1 MAKIKLRAFPTF
13 VLRTP
18 LFPLSALDDPE
29 RTMQQPCFRE
39 ALYLASPDLYTFT
52 GDKTED
58 AEEKGDAAALKYFL
72 RACSRCTPFGLFAGC
87 STGRFGSSTQI
98 AVAEPTAARRTTRL
112 DMQYLCALIQRI
124 ERHGA
129 VRRQLRLFPNDTL
142 YEIAGQY
149 RYIEYFHRGKK
160 TEHQMASVEIT
171 PELTAVFALARDGA
185 TFDTLAGSLVDDEIT
200 REEAEAYIDEL
211 IASSLLTTELAPA
224 IVGDDIL
231 TTLVRKLQR
240 LGDTEY
246 APMLACVQERL
257 AAIDARPPGTTQE
270 EYAKI
275 ERLIEPLGVPYDVK
289 FLFQADLFRPAQAQ
303 LSTGVLTDLK
313 EYVDFVGSISGTYQN
328 GNLQA
333 FQQAFV
339 QRYETEEVPLMLA
352 LDNELGLGYP
362 YAQGSHNDVNPV
374 IDGIVPSY
382 DAQGGQTGGYS
393 ATDVLLL
400 KKYIEAMKRD
410 AEEITIDEKDFPN
423 RRPEAIVYPDT
434 IPVMFNLL
442 RDDADG
448 RSIYL
453 KSVGSNGGANLL
465 GRFCHTDASIDALV
479 REVADY
485 ERQAN
490 EGKIIAE
497 IAHITE
503 ARIGNISSRPVFRD
517 YVIDYLSNL
526 DETLAERIPASDL
539 ILSVRKGRFYLRSKR
554 FDKEV
559 IPRLTCAH
567 NYSLSP
573 IPMYRFLADMQ
584 SLQRTQGFGF
594 AVGSLFSTLDYMPR
608 IRYKNIVLSRRRWKL
623 NYDGVK
629 AFSAYRTEEHRK
641 AFAGY
646 MAERRLPR
654 RVVHPMGDNEL
665 LLDLHDDRCVR
676 LLFSLLRKY
685 KTVSVEE
692 FLFDT
697 EHAVVHDEQANGY
710 TNEMIVILHK

>member
-98 AVAEPTAARRTTRL
+98 AVAEPIAARRTTRL

-149 RYIEYFHRGKK
+149 RYIEYFH
-160 TEHQMASVEIT
+160 
-171 PELTAVFALARDGA
+171 
-185 TFDTLAGSLVDDEIT
+185 
-200 REEAEAYIDEL
+200 L

-231 TTLVRKLQR
+231 TTLIRKLQR
-240 LGDTEY
+240 FGDTEY
-246 APMLACVQERL
+246 APTLACVQERL
-257 AAIDARPPGTTQE
+257 AAIDARPPGMTQE

-382 DAQGGQTGGYS
+382 GAQGGQTGGYS

-400 KKYIEAMKRD
+400 KKYIEAVKRD

-453 KSVGSNGGANLL
+453 KSVGSNSGANLL

-623 NYDGVK
+623 NYDDVK

>member
-257 AAIDARPPGTTQE
+257 AAIDARPPGMTQE

-275 ERLIEPLGVPYDVK
+275 ERLIEPLGVPYDIK

-303 LSTGVLTDLK
+303 LSTGVLT
-313 EYVDFVGSISGTYQN
+313 
-328 GNLQA
+328 
-333 FQQAFV
+333 
-339 QRYETEEVPLMLA
+339 
-352 LDNELGLGYP
+352 
-362 YAQGSHNDVNPV
+362 
-374 IDGIVPSY
+374 
-382 DAQGGQTGGYS
+382 
-393 ATDVLLL
+393 
-400 KKYIEAMKRD
+400 
-410 AEEITIDEKDFPN
+410 
-423 RRPEAIVYPDT
+423 
-434 IPVMFNLL
+434 
-442 RDDADG
+442 
-448 RSIYL
+448 
-453 KSVGSNGGANLL
+453 
-465 GRFCHTDASIDALV
+465 
-479 REVADY
+479 
-485 ERQAN
+485 
-490 EGKIIAE
+490 
-497 IAHITE
+497 
-503 ARIGNISSRPVFRD
+503 
-517 YVIDYLSNL
+517 
-526 DETLAERIPASDL
+526 
-539 ILSVRKGRFYLRSKR
+539 
-554 FDKEV
+554 
-559 IPRLTCAH
+559 
-567 NYSLSP
+567 
-573 IPMYRFLADMQ
+573 
-584 SLQRTQGFGF
+584 
-594 AVGSLFSTLDYMPR
+594 
-608 IRYKNIVLSRRRWKL
+608 
-623 NYDGVK
+623 
-629 AFSAYRTEEHRK
+629 
-641 AFAGY
+641 
-646 MAERRLPR
+646 
-654 RVVHPMGDNEL
+654 
-665 LLDLHDDRCVR
+665 
-676 LLFSLLRKY
+676 
-685 KTVSVEE
+685 
-692 FLFDT
+692 
-697 EHAVVHDEQANGY
+697 
-710 TNEMIVILHK
+710 

>member
-1 MAKIKLRAFPTF
+1 MRWRAT
-13 VLRTP
+13 
-18 LFPLSALDDPE
+18 
-29 RTMQQPCFRE
+29 
-39 ALYLASPDLYTFT
+39 
-52 GDKTED
+52 
-58 AEEKGDAAALKYFL
+58 
-72 RACSRCTPFGLFAGC
+72 
-87 STGRFGSSTQI
+87 
-98 AVAEPTAARRTTRL
+98 ARRST
-112 DMQYLCALIQRI
+112 
-124 ERHGA
+124 
-129 VRRQLRLFPNDTL
+129 
-142 YEIAGQY
+142 
-149 RYIEYFHRGKK
+149 
-160 TEHQMASVEIT
+160 
-171 PELTAVFALARDGA
+171 
-185 TFDTLAGSLVDDEIT
+185 TLAGSLVDDEIT

-231 TTLVRKLQR
+231 TTLIRKLQR
-240 LGDTEY
+240 FGDTEY
-246 APMLACVQERL
+246 APTLACVQERL
-257 AAIDARPPGTTQE
+257 AAIDARPPGMTQE

-352 LDNELGLGYP
+352 VGQRAGLGVSLWRRAAQRRESRHRRYRAVVWRAGRTNGRLQRNGRAAAQKIHRGDEAGRRRDHDRRKGFPEPPTRGDRLPRHDPRHVQPAARRCRRAVDLPQIRRVERRREPAGALLP
-362 YAQGSHNDVNPV
+362 YRRLHRRAGARGSRLRTAGQRGENHC
-374 IDGIVPSY
+374 
-382 DAQGGQTGGYS
+382 GGRPHHRS
-393 ATDVLLL
+393 AHRQYFV
-400 KKYIEAMKRD
+400 
-410 AEEITIDEKDFPN
+410 
-423 RRPEAIVYPDT
+423 
-434 IPVMFNLL
+434 
-442 RDDADG
+442 
-448 RSIYL
+448 
-453 KSVGSNGGANLL
+453 
-465 GRFCHTDASIDALV
+465 AS
-479 REVADY
+479 
-485 ERQAN
+485 
-490 EGKIIAE
+490 
-497 IAHITE
+497 
-503 ARIGNISSRPVFRD
+503 VFRD

-594 AVGSLFSTLDYMPR
+594 PVGSLFSTLDYMPR

-623 NYDGVK
+623 NYDDVK